1 MDGLLP
7 FQIVCTSCDALGIVF
22 DYLDHAPS
30 STPLMCCRCG
40 AARGTLGG
48 LRNLALSGRH
58 DLFGVDLPNE
68 TAGENFPG
76 CYKLHSTV

>member
-7 FQIVCTSCDALGIVF
+7 FQIVCASCDALGIVF
-22 DYLDHAPS
+22 DYPDHAPS
-30 STPLMCCRCG
+30 STPLKCCRCS

-58 DLFGVDLPNE
+58 DLFEVDPPNE
-68 TAGENFPG
+68 TAGETFPG
-76 CYKLHSTV
+76 VDTRHS